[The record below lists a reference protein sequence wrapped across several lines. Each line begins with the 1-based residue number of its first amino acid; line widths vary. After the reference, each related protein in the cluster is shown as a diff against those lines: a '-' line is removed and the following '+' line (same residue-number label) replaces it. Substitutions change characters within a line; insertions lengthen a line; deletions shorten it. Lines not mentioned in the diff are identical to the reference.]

1 MIKLQELVGGAIQEK
16 FQNSFNRVLEN
27 MLDLN
32 TSYKAER
39 SITIKL
45 SFKQNEQRD
54 DIKAHIDVKEKLA
67 PEAAIETSFSF
78 AKDLETGEI
87 MVEEYGK

>member
-45 SFKQNEQRD
+45 SFK
-54 DIKAHIDVKEKLA
+54 
-67 PEAAIETSFSF
+67 
-78 AKDLETGEI
+78 
-87 MVEEYGK
+87 